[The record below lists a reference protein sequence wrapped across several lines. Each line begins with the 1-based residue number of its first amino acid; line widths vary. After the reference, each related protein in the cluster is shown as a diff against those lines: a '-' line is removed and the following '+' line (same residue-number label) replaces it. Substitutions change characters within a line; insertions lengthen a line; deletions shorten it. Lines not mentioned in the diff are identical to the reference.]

1 MNKKFKFLT
10 VLLAL
15 VMTIGAFAPFS
26 ARAEEEPEKVTE
38 TVTLHKVLM
47 DKSDLNVKV
56 WTGKIEEKDVRV
68 VISKAADKDEYKE
81 VGSNYNFDQ
90 AKLKE
95 LYEQGKDLFPGE
107 VGIDGTTYDGNE
119 IKNMLAYFGDS
130 QKPAKGVYFVI
141 KNAAGNKFIKEDGT
155 ETDVESEA
163 LRGWTDESGK
173 VVFNTKNLDG
183 EYQIVED
190 RTQSKY
196 DKEDAE
202 LLSGSKAVPVKI
214 TLPLVNEEGV
224 VEHAHVYPKN
234 TKDKPQIDKNFKKD
248 HFKDTDAYKD
258 DKKNIKDGA
267 KYENSDKDKATA
279 KVNVGDTVPFEVKTK
294 IPKDAKYKNL
304 VWTDEMTKGLTYNKG
319 SLTVNGADLTA
330 ADYIL
335 IETDKGFTL
344 NIKETGLTKIEN
356 AAKNGEVEITLNY
369 SATVNKSAQPDD
381 EDKNNVKLDYSNK
394 PGKHSEPKEGNP
406 VNKQITVNKTWSV
419 DGKESTAPS
428 GVKVVYTLQVKD
440 GDTWQDVE
448 SVEKTGTDFSHTF
461 TGLDDNKTYRVV
473 ETVSGYDPEYKS
485 FENGAV
491 TINNNTDS
499 DNPKPLEPTDPKVI
513 TGGRR
518 FIKTNNEEKGSDKLE
533 RLEGAEFYVKNAEG
547 KYLVHSSIVEAK
559 EVTDAKVARDKAYK
573 EYNGMTEEQQNGPE
587 GKEKKAEL
595 DRLQKEYVDL
605 FMKHSN
611 SYTWGSKDDEHVV
624 VLTSDKDGQFEITGL
639 KYGEY
644 FLEEKTA
651 PEGFAK
657 LSGDVSFKVEFG
669 SYNGSETEL
678 EYKLADGNN
687 KHGQQVKNK
696 KVSIPETGG
705 IGTVIFTVVG
715 VMLMVGAA
723 FALKR
728 RKEDE
733 LEGLA

>member
-26 ARAEEEPEKVTE
+26 ARAEEPTTE
-38 TVTLHKVLM
+38 ERTKTVTLHKVLM
-47 DKSDLNVKV
+47 DRSDLEAKRVTIGGDEFVVKKIVKNDNVTYETVGTTK
-56 WTGKIEEKDVRV
+56 TYTKEDLEKAYNDTASVDV
-68 VISKAADKDEYKE
+68 
-81 VGSNYNFDQ
+81 
-90 AKLKE
+90 
-95 LYEQGKDLFPGE
+95 FPGV
-107 VGIDGTTYDGNE
+107 VGIKGETYDGNE
-119 IKNMLAYFGDS
+119 IKNMQEYFGDS

-141 KNAAGNKFIKEDGT
+141 KNADGTKFIKEDGT

-163 LRGWTDESGK
+163 LSGRTDESGK
-173 VVFNTKNLDG
+173 VVFNTTNLVG
-183 EYQIVED
+183 KYQIVED
-190 RTQSKY
+190 RTQSEY

-202 LLSGSKAVPVKI
+202 LLSGSKAVPVVI
-214 TLPLVNEEGV
+214 TLPLVNEKGV

-234 TKDKPQIDKNFKKD
+234 TKDKPQIDKNFKSGHGYEKHED
-248 HFKDTDAYKD
+248 ENN
-258 DKKNIKDGA
+258 NINDGA
-267 KYENSDKDKATA
+267 KYENSDKEKATA
-279 KVNVGDTVPFEVKTK
+279 KVNVGDVVPFEVKTK

-319 SLTVNGADLTA
+319 SLEINGAGLTID
-330 ADYIL
+330 DYIL

-344 NIKETGLTKIEN
+344 NIKKSGLDKIED
-356 AAKNGEVEITLNY
+356 AAKTNDVEITLNY
-369 SATVNKSAQPDD
+369 SATVNKSAEPDV

-419 DGKESTAPS
+419 DGEESTAPS

-440 GDTWQDVE
+440 GDKWQDVE
-448 SVEKTGTDFSHTF
+448 SVEKTGNNYSHTF
-461 TGLDDNKTYRVV
+461 KGLENEKTYRVV
-473 ETVSGYDPEYKS
+473 ETISGYDPEYKS
-485 FENGAV
+485 FTDGVV
-491 TINNNTDS
+491 TINNNTES
-499 DNPKPLEPTDPKVI
+499 DNPKPLEPKDPKVI

-547 KYLVHSSIVEAK
+547 KYLVHSTIVEKDEVKKAK
-559 EVTDAKVARDKAYK
+559 EARNKAYE

-657 LSGDVSFKVEFG
+657 LSGDVKFTVNFG

-687 KHGQQVKNK
+687 KYGQQVKNK